1 MPRKVAIKHILW
13 VAPLAVYLQIIFGAL
28 LRHPGTGIDTTLVA
42 IHLGWAVVATAM
54 IAVLVSRVRTTMPMG
69 GLLDRFSKSV
79 IGILVLQV
87 ALGLFAY
94 FVLLDETG
102 RIQPSNVQVIA
113 NSAHM
118 VIGAL
123 LFATAVVTSVLAARV
138 RSLPVQPIT

>member
-1 MPRKVAIKHILW
+1 TVKHILW
-13 VAPLAVYLQIIFGAL
+13 IAPLAVYLQIVFGAF

-42 IHLGWAVVATAM
+42 IHLGWAFVATAM
-54 IAVLVSRVRTTMPMG
+54 IAVLVSRIRTTMPMG
-69 GLLDRFSKSV
+69 GLLDRMTRSLIIV
-79 IGILVLQV
+79 LVLQV

-94 FVLLDETG
+94 FVLLDESG

-123 LFATAVVTSVLAARV
+123 LFATTIVSSVLAARV
-138 RSLPVQPIT
+138 RSLPVQATS